1 MGNNSV
7 PKFIFHLSR
16 FPGYRGVRF
25 RQVLL
30 YQKGVYYSQIK
41 IFSHLPQNIKN
52 LSWNVKK
59 FKLALKRFLLMDS
72 FYSLDEYF
80 DWNSRSDLSTFT

>member
-1 MGNNSV
+1 LHPASIN
-7 PKFIFHLSR
+7 LSK
-16 FPGYRGVRF
+16 
-25 RQVLL
+25 
-30 YQKGVYYSQIK
+30 YQKEVYYSGIR

-59 FKLALKRFLLMDS
+59 FKLALERFLLIGS

-80 DWNSRSDLSTFT
+80 DWNSGSDLGTFT